1 MDALET
7 YVTYMALKQHF
18 TSKGYDYFRSN
29 GRVRVKPETFYKRN
43 DRWLFTK
50 IGEKYTD
57 EEVVEYFLSNF
68 VNGDSYGG
76 LYISDGSTVHVEWK
90 KRMQSITYRFTS
102 EVTDLINSVSH
113 FDKLFIISDGR
124 DPMILKSFY
133 REDVS
138 TETFVIMNH
147 ILDFFPQFTRELDD
161 TYRWPDIEKRCLK
174 YVKFLDIDIH
184 KYTTILK
191 NTIIQ

>member
-7 YVTYMALKQHF
+7 YVAYMALKQHF

-29 GRVRVKPETFYKRN
+29 GRVRVKPETFYKRK

-50 IGEKYTD
+50 LGEKYTD

-76 LYISDGSTVHVEWK
+76 LYISDGATIHIEWK

-113 FDKLFIISDGR
+113 FDKLFIISDGQ
-124 DPMILKSFY
+124 DPMVLKSFY

-147 ILDFFPQFTRELDD
+147 ILDFFPQFNRELDD

>member
-76 LYISDGSTVHVEWK
+76 LYISDGSTVHIEWK

-138 TETFVIMNH
+138 AETFVIMNH